1 MLYFMMA
8 TGFQYIVET
17 DEVAL
22 NIGIG
27 VGNAITHTGL
37 GCEVHH
43 YSDIMRC
50 KYFIYGCLVGNR
62 CVNEC
67 PITIQC
73 FDFFQTFVF
82 DIDIIIVG
90 NGVYTYYF
98 NVLHIMEKTLYQV
111 AADKACCTG
120 YQYSFSFKIYVVCY
134 HALVSSKNVTR
145 VNFLFG
151 IFQAIV
157 KAIGYDGFALC
168 FEFS

>member
-1 MLYFMMA
+1 MMTA
-8 TGFQYIVET
+8 CFKDVIET
-17 DEVAL
+17 DEIAL
-22 NIGIG
+22 DISIGIG
-27 VGNAITHTGL
+27 NAVTHTGL

-50 KYFIYGCLVGNR
+50 KYFFYGCLVSNR
-62 CVNEC
+62 YVNEC

-82 DIDIIIVG
+82 DIDIVIVG
-90 NGVYTYYF
+90 NGVYTNYF
-98 NVLHIMEKTLYQV
+98 NVLHILEKTLYQV
-111 AADKACCTG
+111 AANESGCSGDQHG
-120 YQYSFSFKIYVVCY
+120 FSFKIYVVCY
-134 HALVSSKNVTR
+134 HALVSSENVTR

>member
-27 VGNAITHTGL
+27 VGNAVTHTGL

-50 KYFIYGCLVGNR
+50 KYFFYGCLVGNR

-82 DIDIIIVG
+82 DIDIVIVG
-90 NGVYTYYF
+90 NGVYTNYF
-98 NVLHIMEKTLYQV
+98 NVLHILEKTLYQV
-111 AADKACCTG
+111 AANESGCSGDQHG
-120 YQYSFSFKIYVVCY
+120 FSFKIYVVCY
-134 HALVSSKNVTR
+134 HALVSSENVTR
-145 VNFLFG
+145 VNFLFS
-151 IFQAIV
+151 ILQAIV
-157 KAIGYDGFALC
+157 KAVGNDGFALC
-168 FEFS
+168 LEFG